1 MTKRILVVL
10 ATSATL
16 AAPAGAAVHK
26 CAGTVHTDQPNGG
39 RTARAIAADGT
50 TCKVAKSVA
59 RNWDGTPYS
68 KDRLGRR
75 WTYVRGKPGA
85 TGIRHTF
92 KRGGQIVRFT
102 T

>member
-10 ATSATL
+10 VASAAF
-16 AAPAGAAVHK
+16 AAPAGAAVHR
-26 CAGTVHTDQPNGG
+26 CAGSVQTDQPNGG

-59 RNWDGTPYS
+59 RNWDGTPS
-68 KDRLGRR
+68 SRDRLGRR
-75 WTYVRGKPGA
+75 WTYVRGKLVSA
-85 TGIRHTF
+85 GIRHTF